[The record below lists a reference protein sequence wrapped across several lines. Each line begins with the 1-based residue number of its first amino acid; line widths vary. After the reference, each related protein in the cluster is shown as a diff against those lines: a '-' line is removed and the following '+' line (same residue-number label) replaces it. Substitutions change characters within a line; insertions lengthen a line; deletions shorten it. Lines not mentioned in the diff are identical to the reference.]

1 MCNFNSTRL
10 VGYVSAKISFVSQT
24 LSVRQILRFDLP
36 NHVHLNTMSPKFDD
50 FLLVN
55 LCAGL
60 FLAKK
65 LQLVSSLV
73 ERNVSRSSIITVAA
87 DENLTVSCSFFH
99 FMSFIQN
106 IL

>member
-65 LQLVSSLV
+65 LQLVSLLV
-73 ERNVSRSSIITVAA
+73 ERNVSRSFIIAA
-87 DENLTVSCSFFH
+87 DANLTVSCSFFH